1 MWLTSVGVVVSGSG
15 RAGCKAEASC
25 WTCCTGVVV
34 VRCGCGCGLEF
45 SLATCARTQPP
56 ARSDSSGCVLC
67 TWVRPVVGRL
77 AFTRGRVRNE
87 QRENSHMPGIR
98 YSVFGAGH
106 FRLLSCDVHLARPSD
121 LNNSQGRNFFRER
134 KRWADPR
141 RGAFGEIAR
150 HARL

>member
-1 MWLTSVGVVVSGSG
+1 MKFRNSSNCGVGGSASCQQLGFVPSCAPLYIQPAPRNAAALVVACSEVRFQHRWELLRSSWEVWLTSVGVVVSGSG

-67 TWVRPVVGRL
+67 TWVRPVVSRL
-77 AFTRGRVRNE
+77 AFMRGE
-87 QRENSHMPGIR
+87 
-98 YSVFGAGH
+98 
-106 FRLLSCDVHLARPSD
+106 
-121 LNNSQGRNFFRER
+121 
-134 KRWADPR
+134 
-141 RGAFGEIAR
+141 
-150 HARL
+150 